1 MQAFV
6 LEETGCEVPRQKKRR
21 RSMAGAKL
29 DYLNVN
35 GLLLG
40 SACVQYWTKA
50 LLDGLSRIT
59 T

>member
-1 MQAFV
+1 MRSTSPKKKEAEYGRCQ
-6 LEETGCEVPRQKKRR
+6 TGLSE
-21 RSMAGAKL
+21 AT
-29 DYLNVN
+29 LNVN